1 MTGGTYTMG
10 ADGQGGITVG
20 IANNAQLLSG
30 SRTIY
35 LSASGNI
42 VLGGS
47 TAAGGHDIV
56 IGVKAVSGASNATW
70 NATYWG
76 AGLRVDFG
84 AVSAYAGALS
94 ARGQGKLTWSKRFKA
109 LTAGVFDYTGVNSY
123 ALGADGSGTVDLTQV
138 ALGAG
143 GKAFT
148 GAAINPI
155 DSGAYEIYFGVQAP
169 AQAGTGVFLNPLG
182 VVNAASSAPAGNPIS
197 PGEFVTLYGSGLA
210 KSDQTAAPPYPASLN
225 GVSVLINNKPAP
237 VRFVSSGQLNV
248 LVPFA
253 TTGPTATIV
262 VNNGV
267 SSNTVTV
274 PVAATSPGI
283 FTIDQSGSGGGAIL
297 HADYSPVNAAKP
309 AAAGETV
316 LVFLTGLGTVTPALS
331 DGTAGNATTLYRAD
345 TDVVVWVGGQ
355 PATVLFKGQAPGFP
369 GLYQLNVTLPVG
381 LKGPTLPL
389 AIQTSNAYHD
399 QVDIPIQ

>member
-1 MTGGTYTMG
+1 
-10 ADGQGGITVG
+10 
-20 IANNAQLLSG
+20 
-30 SRTIY
+30 
-35 LSASGNI
+35 
-42 VLGGS
+42 
-47 TAAGGHDIV
+47 
-56 IGVKAVSGASNATW
+56 
-70 NATYWG
+70 
-76 AGLRVDFG
+76 
-84 AVSAYAGALS
+84 
-94 ARGQGKLTWSKRFKA
+94 
-109 LTAGVFDYTGVNSY
+109 
-123 ALGADGSGTVDLTQV
+123 
-138 ALGAG
+138 
-143 GKAFT
+143 
-148 GAAINPI
+148 
-155 DSGAYEIYFGVQAP
+155 VQAP

-210 KSDQTAAPPYPASLN
+210 KSDQTATPPYPASLN

-267 SSNTVTV
+267 NSNTVTV
-274 PVAATSPGI
+274 PVATTSPGI

-309 AAAGETV
+309 AAGGETV
-316 LVFLTGLGTVTPALS
+316 LVFLTGLGTVTPSLT

-345 TDVVVWVGGQ
+345 TDVVVYVGGQ
-355 PATVLFKGQAPGFP
+355 QATVLFKGQAPGFP
-369 GLYQLNVTLPVG
+369 GLYQLNVTLPQG
-381 LKGPTLPL
+381 LKGPGNLPL
-389 AIQTSNAYHD
+389 AIQTQNAYHD